1 MTAAEL
7 DALESERR
15 CSACGEHRPLFAFAR
30 NNKVYGGG
38 RDYECKACANSRR
51 RVRYQEKNK

>member
-7 DALESERR
+7 DELENERR
-15 CSACGEHRPLFAFAR
+15 CSACGEYRPLFDFAR

-38 RDYECKACANSRR
+38 RDYECKACAKSRR
-51 RVRYQEKNK
+51 RVGYQEKNK